1 MIEFN
6 TYNKGKG
13 KMKDGKR
20 VNKKSKKLNREVY
33 NRKFVRRVIG
43 SFPSKQLFFGQLNK
57 LYYVYRILFL

>member
-1 MIEFN
+1 MMIEFN

-43 SFPSKQLFFGQLNK
+43 SFPSK
-57 LYYVYRILFL
+57 